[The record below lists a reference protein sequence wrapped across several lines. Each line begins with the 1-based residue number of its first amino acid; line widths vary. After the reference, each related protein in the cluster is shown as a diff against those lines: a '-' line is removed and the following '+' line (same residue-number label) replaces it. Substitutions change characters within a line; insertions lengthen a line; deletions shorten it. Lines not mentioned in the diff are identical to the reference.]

1 MYTRNLLW
9 LVSLVSAAP
18 LYAADVPANTPL
30 APQQVFRYNN
40 HSDPGTLDPQ
50 KVEENTAAQIV
61 LDLFEGLVWMDG
73 EGQVQPAQ
81 AERWEILDG
90 GKRYIFH
97 LRSGLQWSDGQPLT
111 AEDFVLG
118 WQRAVDPK
126 TASPFAGYLAQ
137 AKRRMIVLLKLRLS
151 SRFLGSRRCSPG
163 RRCSRFLIM
172 SSLNMAIA
180 GVSQRTWFTTVPL
193 CLISG

>member
-30 APQQVFRYNN
+30 APQQLFRYNN

-73 EGQVQPAQ
+73 EGKVQPA
-81 AERWEILDG
+81 
-90 GKRYIFH
+90 
-97 LRSGLQWSDGQPLT
+97 
-111 AEDFVLG
+111 
-118 WQRAVDPK
+118 
-126 TASPFAGYLAQ
+126 
-137 AKRRMIVLLKLRLS
+137 RLN
-151 SRFLGSRRCSPG
+151 LGSVRWRQTLYFP
-163 RRCSRFLIM
+163 FT
-172 SSLNMAIA
+172 
-180 GVSQRTWFTTVPL
+180 QRLTVV
-193 CLISG
+193 

>member
-1 MYTRNLLW
+1 M
-9 LVSLVSAAP
+9 
-18 LYAADVPANTPL
+18 
-30 APQQVFRYNN
+30 
-40 HSDPGTLDPQ
+40 
-50 KVEENTAAQIV
+50 EENTAAQIV

-73 EGQVQPAQ
+73 EGGAAAQ

-137 AKRRMIVLLKLRLS
+137 AHINNAAAIVAGKADVTSLGVKATDDRTLEVTLEQ
-151 SRFLGSRRCSPG
+151 RFLGSRRCSHG

>member
-1 MYTRNLLW
+1 MHY
-9 LVSLVSAAP
+9 
-18 LYAADVPANTPL
+18 LYAADVTANTPL

-126 TASPFAGYLAQ
+126 TTTLAGYLAQ
-137 AKRRMIVLLKLRLS
+137 AHINNAAAIVAGKADVTSLGVKATDDRTLEVTLRAAAP
-151 SRFLGSRRCSPG
+151 GSRRCWPG
-163 RRCSRFLIM
+163 PTPVPG
-172 SSLNMAIA
+172 SS
-180 GVSQRTWFTTVPL
+180 SCHR
-193 CLISG
+193 

>member
-73 EGQVQPAQ
+73 EG
-81 AERWEILDG
+81 
-90 GKRYIFH
+90 
-97 LRSGLQWSDGQPLT
+97 
-111 AEDFVLG
+111 
-118 WQRAVDPK
+118 
-126 TASPFAGYLAQ
+126 
-137 AKRRMIVLLKLRLS
+137 
-151 SRFLGSRRCSPG
+151 RCSPLRLNAG
-163 RRCSRFLIM
+163 RYWTAASAIFSICVAVCSGPTV
-172 SSLNMAIA
+172 SL
-180 GVSQRTWFTTVPL
+180 
-193 CLISG
+193 

>member
-1 MYTRNLLW
+1 
-9 LVSLVSAAP
+9 VSLVSAAP

-118 WQRAVDPK
+118 W
-126 TASPFAGYLAQ
+126 
-137 AKRRMIVLLKLRLS
+137 
-151 SRFLGSRRCSPG
+151 
-163 RRCSRFLIM
+163 
-172 SSLNMAIA
+172 
-180 GVSQRTWFTTVPL
+180 
-193 CLISG
+193 

>member
-1 MYTRNLLW
+1 M
-9 LVSLVSAAP
+9 
-18 LYAADVPANTPL
+18 
-30 APQQVFRYNN
+30 
-40 HSDPGTLDPQ
+40 
-50 KVEENTAAQIV
+50 EENTAAQIV

-73 EGQVQPAQ
+73 EGQGAAAQ

-126 TASPFAGYLAQ
+126 TASPFCLTIWH
-137 AKRRMIVLLKLRLS
+137 RRTLTMPQLLLRS
-151 SRFLGSRRCSPG
+151 KADVTSLGVK
-163 RRCSRFLIM
+163 
-172 SSLNMAIA
+172 ATDD
-180 GVSQRTWFTTVPL
+180 RTLEVTLEQPVPWFTTMLALADAVPGSSS
-193 CLISG
+193 CHR

>member
-18 LYAADVPANTPL
+18 LYAADVPTNTQL

-81 AERWEILDG
+81 AERW
-90 GKRYIFH
+90 RYWTAAGAIFSICVAVC
-97 LRSGLQWSDGQPLT
+97 SGPT
-111 AEDFVLG
+111 V
-118 WQRAVDPK
+118 
-126 TASPFAGYLAQ
+126 
-137 AKRRMIVLLKLRLS
+137 
-151 SRFLGSRRCSPG
+151 
-163 RRCSRFLIM
+163 
-172 SSLNMAIA
+172 SL
-180 GVSQRTWFTTVPL
+180 
-193 CLISG
+193 

>member
-30 APQQVFRYNN
+30 APQQLFRYNN

-73 EGQVQPAQ
+73 EGKVQPAQ
-81 AERWEILDG
+81 AESWEVSDG

-97 LRSGLQWSDGQPLT
+97 LRNGLQWSDGQPLT
-111 AEDFVLG
+111 AQDFVLG

-137 AKRRMIVLLKLRLS
+137 AHIKMQRLS
-151 SRFLGSRRCSPG
+151 RREN
-163 RRCSRFLIM
+163 RM
-172 SSLNMAIA
+172 SH
-180 GVSQRTWFTTVPL
+180 R
-193 CLISG
+193 

>member
-18 LYAADVPANTPL
+18 LYAADIPANTLL

-73 EGQVQPAQ
+73 EGKVQPAQ
-81 AERWEILDG
+81 AERWDVSDG
-90 GKRYIFH
+90 GKRYTFH
-97 LRSGLQWSDGQPLT
+97 LRKGLRWSDGQPLT
-111 AEDFVLG
+111 AQDFVLG
-118 WQRAVDPK
+118 WQRAVDPQ

-137 AKRRMIVLLKLRLS
+137 AHIQNAAAIV
-151 SRFLGSRRCSPG
+151 
-163 RRCSRFLIM
+163 
-172 SSLNMAIA
+172 A
-180 GVSQRTWFTTVPL
+180 GKAKV
-193 CLISG
+193 

>member
-1 MYTRNLLW
+1 
-9 LVSLVSAAP
+9 
-18 LYAADVPANTPL
+18 
-30 APQQVFRYNN
+30 
-40 HSDPGTLDPQ
+40 Q

-126 TASPFAGYLAQ
+126 TASPFAG
-137 AKRRMIVLLKLRLS
+137 
-151 SRFLGSRRCSPG
+151 
-163 RRCSRFLIM
+163 
-172 SSLNMAIA
+172 
-180 GVSQRTWFTTVPL
+180 
-193 CLISG
+193 

>member
-1 MYTRNLLW
+1 MLTFPPTQRSPRNKSFVNTRNLLW

-40 HSDPGTLDPQ
+40 HSDPGTLDPK

-61 LDLFEGLVWMDG
+61 LDVFECMDWLAG
-73 EGQVQPAQ
+73 DGQEQPAQ
-81 AERWEILDG
+81 AEPWEIRACG
-90 GKRYIFH
+90 MRYNFH
-97 LRSGLQWSDGQPLT
+97 LRSGLQWSDCQPLT

-137 AKRRMIVLLKLRLS
+137 AHIR
-151 SRFLGSRRCSPG
+151 
-163 RRCSRFLIM
+163 IM
-172 SSLNMAIA
+172 STAKSCISRHIDAFIA
-180 GVSQRTWFTTVPL
+180 VGARPAALFT
-193 CLISG
+193 LISCDSTRQIM

>member
-137 AKRRMIVLLKLRLS
+137 AHINNAAAIVAGKADVTS
-151 SRFLGSRRCSPG
+151 LGVK
-163 RRCSRFLIM
+163 
-172 SSLNMAIA
+172 ATDD
-180 GVSQRTWFTTVPL
+180 RTL
-193 CLISG
+193 

>member
-9 LVSLVSAAP
+9 LVSSVSAA

-40 HSDPGTLDPQ
+40 HSDLHARPAKGRGRILPRRLCWICL
-50 KVEENTAAQIV
+50 KVWYGWTVKA
-61 LDLFEGLVWMDG
+61 
-73 EGQVQPAQ
+73 VQPAQ

-118 WQRAVDPK
+118 WQRAVDLK
-126 TASPFAGYLAQ
+126 TASLCW
-137 AKRRMIVLLKLRLS
+137 LS
-151 SRFLGSRRCSPG
+151 GTG
-163 RRCSRFLIM
+163 
-172 SSLNMAIA
+172 AH
-180 GVSQRTWFTTVPL
+180 
-193 CLISG
+193 

>member
-137 AKRRMIVLLKLRLS
+137 YPKPAMPACRFASSGTTPRRDKGSAGRSGCAETHRRNPPVS
-151 SRFLGSRRCSPG
+151 SERSGEPARRCRGG
-163 RRCSRFLIM
+163 R
-172 SSLNMAIA
+172 
-180 GVSQRTWFTTVPL
+180 
-193 CLISG
+193 